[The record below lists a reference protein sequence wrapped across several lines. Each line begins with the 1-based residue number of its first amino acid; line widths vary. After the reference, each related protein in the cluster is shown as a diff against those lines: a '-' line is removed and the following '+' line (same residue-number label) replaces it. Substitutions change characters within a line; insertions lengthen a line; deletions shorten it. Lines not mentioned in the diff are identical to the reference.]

1 MVISFPFFSLLVL
14 LKDEPPDE
22 WIGPVKVGSAHCDAR
37 LGNRDSV
44 VFTSVLAASPGP
56 GTEDMRS
63 STGWISLNL
72 KKRNFYILYILLCQF
87 LNMPNPSSVL
97 ELGHAVDF
105 SLILLFTYYIY
116 WLPMMCQ
123 VLQVLKAQQWTTIV
137 VTCSLQA
144 YSLMRKK
151 NHY

>member
-105 SLILLFTYYIY
+105 SVDPFIYLLHLLITYDVPGTTGTEGTAVDHYSCYLLSS
-116 WLPMMCQ
+116 
-123 VLQVLKAQQWTTIV
+123 
-137 VTCSLQA
+137 SL
-144 YSLMRKK
+144 
-151 NHY
+151 